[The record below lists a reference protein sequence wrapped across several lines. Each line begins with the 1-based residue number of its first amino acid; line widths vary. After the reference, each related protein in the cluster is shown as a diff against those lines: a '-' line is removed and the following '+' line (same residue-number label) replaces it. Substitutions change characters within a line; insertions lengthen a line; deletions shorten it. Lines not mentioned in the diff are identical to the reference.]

1 MTPSTYVSLFIVSI
15 FLLTMPVYAVVGRSR
30 PVDAEVAIRPT
41 TPLLGLWVR
50 DWLMWV
56 IGPFERALVRV
67 RVSPDWLNY
76 IGGAF
81 GLAAGVSY
89 SQERIALGGTL
100 LLFGGLCDVLDG
112 RVARAQGLG
121 SDYGEFLD
129 SIIDRFSEMF
139 AFMGLALYFEPD
151 RRAMLITVAALGGAM
166 MVSYTRAKGAAVGVD
181 YRGGI
186 MQRAERLVILAVA
199 SLLDHPVCDYFGWP
213 DSAVLIVAV
222 GVIGLASLGTA
233 VWRSVMIGRVLRLRE
248 ETGDMPR
255 GSGEASE

>member
-1 MTPSTYVSLFIVSI
+1 MTPSAYVAVSIVSV
-15 FLLTMPVYAVVGRSR
+15 FLLTMPVYAVVGRGR
-30 PVDAEVAIRPT
+30 PVDAEVARRPT

-50 DWLMWV
+50 NWLMWV
-56 IGPFERALVRV
+56 IGPVERALVRV
-67 RVSPDWLNY
+67 GVSPDWLNY

-81 GLAAGVSY
+81 GLAAGISY
-89 SQERIALGGTL
+89 SEERIALGGTL

-112 RVARAQGLG
+112 RVARARGLG

-151 RRAMLITVAALGGAM
+151 RRAMLITVAALGGSM

-181 YRGGI
+181 YKGGI
-186 MQRAERLVILAVA
+186 MQRAERLVLLAVA

-213 DSAVLIVAV
+213 ESALLIVAV
-222 GVIGLASLGTA
+222 TVIGVASLGTA
-233 VWRSVMIGRVLRLRE
+233 VWRSVMIVRVLRARE
-248 ETGDMPR
+248 SKGDAPR